1 MPYELTPLAIPYV
14 VAFLLTAGLWM
25 LLWRHRD
32 RRAAKGFLL
41 DVTGVVLLSAVVALK
56 VSATDPATKLFW
68 WNWRF
73 LAVSFMSIGYMLMA
87 VQYTDN
93 EHLLTRRVV
102 AALVALV
109 ALVQV
114 AAWTNG
120 TDGLFYTAGELQDG
134 LLVPSFGPL
143 YWVYATV
150 MVGLLVV
157 GVGLLLGLFRSRSGF
172 AVQTG
177 VLVGTITL
185 VMVGVTVWWLRI
197 VPLDTLALTS
207 TVKVLAFY
215 VAIERLQLL
224 DTLPVARTTV
234 LRNMEEAVFVLT
246 DTGHIVDVNPAAEEL
261 VGDRSVVHE
270 VIDDVLDVELA
281 DVVAAG
287 DAGAG
292 EQLAS
297 RELTLD
303 RDGETRFYD
312 LKLSRFPDGTGA
324 VAVFH
329 DITERRNREQ
339 EITILNRIVRHDIRN
354 EMNVLHGRGQLLEPH
369 VDPAGEDDYRL
380 VMESA
385 EHVIEIT
392 ETVREL
398 METITSDGSLTLKP
412 VVLDQVLGTEVE
424 KARANFPHASFHLG
438 DVPSTRVAGN
448 EMLTSVF
455 TNLLNNAVV
464 HNGGDEPG
472 VWVDCTVDD
481 GVARVRIADDGPGV
495 PENQREEIF
504 GRGAK
509 GLESEGTGVGLYLVD
524 TLTDAFGGDVWIE
537 DSERGG
543 AAFVVELQVVDAAT
557 DDAARRAVESV
568 TADKS

>member
-1 MPYELTPLAIPYV
+1 MPYEPTLLAAPYV
-14 VAFLLTAGLWM
+14 VAFVLTAGLWG
-25 LLWRHRD
+25 LLWRHRE

-56 VSATDPATKLFW
+56 VTATDPATKLFW

-73 LAVSFMSIGYMLMA
+73 LPVSFMSIGYMLMA
-87 VQYTDN
+87 VEYTDN
-93 EHLLTRRVV
+93 EHLVTRRVV
-102 AALVALV
+102 AGLVAVV

-114 AAWTNG
+114 AVWTNG
-120 TDGLFYTAGELQDG
+120 ADGPFYTAGGLQNG

-143 YWVYATV
+143 YWVYATI
-150 MVGLLVV
+150 MVGFLVI
-157 GVGLLLGLFRSRSGF
+157 GVGLLLGLFRTRSGF
-172 AVQTG
+172 ALQTG

-185 VMVGVTVWWLRI
+185 VMGGVVLWWLRV

-207 TVKVLAFY
+207 AVKVLGFY
-215 VAIERLQLL
+215 IAVERLQLL

-234 LRNMEEAVFVLT
+234 LQNMDEAVFVLT
-246 DTGHIVDVNPAAEEL
+246 DTGHVVDVNPAAREL
-261 VGDRSVVHE
+261 VGGRSVTHE
-270 VIDDVLDVELA
+270 IIDDVLDVELVDA
-281 DVVAAG
+281 IVAAG
-287 DAGAG
+287 SGA
-292 EQLAS
+292 
-297 RELTLD
+297 
-303 RDGETRFYD
+303 DGERIADREVTLECEDETRYYD

-369 VDPAGEDDYRL
+369 VEPEGADDYRL

-398 METITSDGSLTLKP
+398 METITNDGSLTLKP
-412 VVLDQVLGTEVE
+412 VALDNALATEVE
-424 KARANFPHASFHLG
+424 KARSNFPHAAFQLAE
-438 DVPSTRVAGN
+438 VPSVRVAGN

-464 HNGGDEPG
+464 HNDSSEPG
-472 VWVDCTVDD
+472 VWVDCTVED

-495 PENQREEIF
+495 PRGQREEIF
-504 GRGAK
+504 GRGEK

-524 TLTDAFGGDVWIE
+524 TLTDAFGGDVWVE
-537 DSERGG
+537 ESERGG
-543 AAFVVELQVVDAAT
+543 AAFVVALQLVDAT
-557 DDAARRAVESV
+557 GE
-568 TADKS
+568 TAQHEPGTVSADQS